1 LCEQIAVIDHGEVLA
16 QGTVN
21 DLKDGTGAET
31 VITVR
36 YEDRVPTD
44 LAERAGL
51 THRPGVSK
59 VESDGD
65 FVRVFTH
72 EPEGVLGELVTAGS
86 AAGLTVRDATQL
98 KPSLET
104 VFLTLTGREYRE

>member
-1 LCEQIAVIDHGEVLA
+1 
-16 QGTVN
+16 
-21 DLKDGTGAET
+21 

-36 YEDRVPTD
+36 YDDRVPD
-44 LAERAGL
+44 GL
-51 THRPGVSK
+51 TAGTGLADRPGVSK
-59 VESDGD
+59 VESEGD
-65 FVRVFTH
+65 QIRVFTR